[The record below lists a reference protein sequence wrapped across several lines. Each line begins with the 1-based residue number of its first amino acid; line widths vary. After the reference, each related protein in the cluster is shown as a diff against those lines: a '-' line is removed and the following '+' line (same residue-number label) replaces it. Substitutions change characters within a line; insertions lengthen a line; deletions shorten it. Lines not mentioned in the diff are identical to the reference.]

1 MNGNDE
7 LKAINEAVDGIRVL
21 KERLAKLE
29 GVTAGRLLLFDH
41 SSQTKFL
48 LNKEQQVAVIN
59 LVRNDINR
67 QIEVQQSL
75 LRNFG
80 FSVS

>member
-1 MNGNDE
+1 MNGNEE
-7 LKAINEAVDGIRVL
+7 LNAINQAVDGIRVL

-41 SSQTKFL
+41 NSQTKFL
-48 LNKEQQVAVIN
+48 LSKEQQVAVIN

-80 FSVS
+80 FSL